1 MNALRSTFTVL
12 VLTASAL
19 ASQAATW
26 TPLSGAGSP
35 KAVELRTASVFPI
48 PQAIAARGG
57 VLRFTLVGGGEGGHA
72 PKSGCDDYALQ
83 GGKGGDGGEVIELD
97 VTLQP
102 GQCTAGIAAA
112 IGAAGRGGLRGGN
125 GAPSG
130 EPGAPTSISCAGTVL
145 ATALG
150 GGRRADAITAPR
162 SAKGGTGGVI
172 MNTLDQATGETIDQR
187 STAITA
193 GTEGQSGFGGYG
205 SGGGG
210 GGATLGQNGAYVRP
224 DGTVVRRAV
233 VRNAPM
239 GKAGYGAGTGAGPA
253 EYAGGASLYPAEN
266 AAQYGAGGGG
276 GAMSCNAP
284 TAMREGGNGFQG
296 LVKVQ
301 WVE

>member
-1 MNALRSTFTVL
+1 MKPIRYLSAGVA
-12 VLTASAL
+12 LTALAL
-19 ASQAATW
+19 AAHAATW
-26 TPLSGAGSP
+26 TPLSGGGAP
-35 KAVELRTASVFPI
+35 KSAELRSAATFAI
-48 PQAIAARGG
+48 PPAIAARGG

-83 GGKGGDGGEVIELD
+83 GGKGGDGGEVIEID

-102 GQCTAGIAAA
+102 GQCTAGITAA
-112 IGAAGRGGLRGGN
+112 IGTAGRGGLRGGN
-125 GAPSG
+125 AGPSG

-150 GGRRADAITAPR
+150 GGRRADAVTAPR
-162 SAKGGTGGVI
+162 SAKGGAGGVI

-210 GGATLGQNGAYVRP
+210 GGATLGQSGAFVRP
-224 DGTVVRRAV
+224 DGTVVRRAT

-266 AAQYGAGGGG
+266 AAQFGAGGGG

-296 LVKVQ
+296 LVRVQ
-301 WVE
+301 WAE